1 MGSNMQ
7 SRRSFLARA
16 IASGAALELPF
27 IFRPGRANAAAPL
40 NFLSIFVPDGVVPKL
55 WYPTGSETNFTLG
68 EMSAPLGGI
77 KNDCI
82 FFAGVG
88 MPGGEPTHPGGAKK
102 VLTATAPQ
110 SLDIFL
116 GQRLKGSAPYDS
128 IQLGVASNFE
138 NGSGSVSFIG
148 TAQEVKPDDD
158 PLNVFNRLFGDG
170 PITPSPTPA
179 PGVPPASGPAPAP
192 AADLRARQKKSIL
205 DAMKGDLTALQA
217 RLGNSEKARL
227 DLHMQSLRE
236 VEMRVNA
243 LLMPP
248 AAAPGPSAPPAGGGG
263 GGAPAPRRGESC
275 GSFNP
280 MGYQNVDSG
289 YPKTFHKNEN
299 FALVGQLQTDLLV
312 QALSCGLT
320 HSASLMW
327 SHAVSSTK
335 IPGVGIGNHDAS
347 HYGVQ
352 VFPGMNYTK
361 CRRWFMDRFAE
372 LITRMKRTPYGD
384 GNLLEHT
391 VVYLHSDINDGDLHD
406 HRQIPFVLAGGSK
419 AGLRGGRFLDYTG
432 QGTGG
437 ANETHA
443 KLLVSIARSL
453 GVAVDSYGYTA
464 GGTGPLPRL

>member
-1 MGSNMQ
+1 MQ
-7 SRRSFLARA
+7 NRHSRRSFLARA
-16 IASGAALELPF
+16 IASGAALELPL
-27 IFRPGRANAAAPL
+27 IGRARKASAAAPL
-40 NFLSIFVPDGVVPKL
+40 NFVSIFVPDGVVPSL
-55 WYPTGSETNFTLG
+55 WYPTGSETQFSLG
-68 EMSAPLGGI
+68 EMSAPLGAI

-88 MPGGEPTHPGGAKK
+88 MPGGEPTHPGGSKK

-116 GQRLKGSAPYDS
+116 GQRLKGSAPFDS

-170 PITPSPTPA
+170 PITPGPTPA
-179 PGVPPASGPAPAP
+179 PAPGAPPAVDPRP
-192 AADLRARQKKSIL
+192 RQKKSIL
-205 DAMKGDLTALQA
+205 DTMKADLTALQM
-217 RLGNSEKARL
+217 RLGSAEKARL

-236 VEMRVNA
+236 VEMRVNT

-248 AAAPGPSAPPAGGGG
+248 PASGGGG
-263 GGAPAPRRGESC
+263 GGNGGGTAPPAAGGPAC
-275 GSFNP
+275 GNAFNR
-280 MGYQNVDSG
+280 MGYQNVDTG

-299 FALVGQLQTDLLV
+299 FGIVGQLQTDLLV
-312 QALSCGLT
+312 LALSCGLT

-327 SHAVSSTK
+327 SHAVSPTK
-335 IPGVGIGNHDAS
+335 VPGVGGPGNHDAS

-352 VFPGMNYTK
+352 VFPGMNFTK
-361 CRRWFMDRFAE
+361 NRIWFMQRFVE
-372 LITRMKRTPYGD
+372 LVGRCKRIPYGD
-384 GNLLEHT
+384 SNLLEHT
-391 VVYLHSDINDGDLHD
+391 VIYLCSDINDGDLHD
-406 HRQIPFVLAGGSK
+406 HSQVPFVLAGGAK
-419 AGLRGGRFLDYTG
+419 AGLKGGRFLNYTG
-432 QGTGG
+432 QGMGG
-437 ANETHA
+437 RNETHA

-464 GGTGPLPRL
+464 MGTGPLNRL

>member
-1 MGSNMQ
+1 MGSHMH

-16 IASGAALELPF
+16 IASGAALELPL
-27 IFRPGRANAAAPL
+27 IGRTRRAQAAAPL
-40 NFLSIFVPDGVVPKL
+40 NFVSLFVPDGVVPTL
-55 WYPTGSETNFTLG
+55 WYPKGSETQFSLG
-68 EMSAPLGGI
+68 EMSEPLGAI

-88 MPGGEPTHPGGAKK
+88 MPGGEPTHPGGTKK

-116 GQRLKGSAPYDS
+116 GQRLKGSAPFDS

-148 TAQEVKPDDD
+148 TGQEVKADDD

-170 PITPSPTPA
+170 PITPTQPTVPGA
-179 PGVPPASGPAPAP
+179 PPVPMPP
-192 AADLRARQKKSIL
+192 ADLRPRQKKSIL
-205 DAMKGDLTALQA
+205 DAMKGDLNALQM
-217 RLGNSEKARL
+217 RLGGAEKARL
-227 DLHMQSLRE
+227 DLHLQSLRE
-236 VEMRVNA
+236 VEMRVNN

-248 AAAPGPSAPPAGGGG
+248 PAAGGGG
-263 GGAPAPRRGESC
+263 GSGAPPSGGGGSPPRGGGEMC
-275 GSFNP
+275 GSDFNR
-280 MGYQNVDSG
+280 MGYQNVDTG
-289 YPKTFHKNEN
+289 YPKSFHKNEN
-299 FALVGQLQTDLLV
+299 FAIVGQLQTDLLV
-312 QALSCGLT
+312 LALSCGLT
-320 HSASLMW
+320 HSVSFMW
-327 SHAVSSTK
+327 SHAVSPTK
-335 IPGVGIGNHDAS
+335 VPGVGGPGNHDAS

-361 CRRWFMDRFAE
+361 NRRWFMDRFVE
-372 LITRMKRTPYGD
+372 LVQRMKRTPYGD

-391 VVYLHSDINDGDLHD
+391 VIYLNSDINDGDLHD

-419 AGLRGGRFLDYTG
+419 AGLRGGRFLDFTS

-437 ANETHA
+437 QNETHA
-443 KLLVSIARSL
+443 KLLVSIARGL

-464 GGTGPLPRL
+464 GGTGPLTRL